1 MQLQNIRVVQNG
13 ETLISAEGLHVDYS
27 LLDLIAH
34 GIVIDDI
41 RLVQP
46 IVRLRRNADGWNV
59 AHLVKE
65 QASEADREGPARPLQ
80 ISSISISDGVIEI
93 DDRTGA
99 EGQAVRLPR
108 KIARIDFKGAFS
120 YQPVNF
126 TFRVGHLSF
135 QSASPSLA
143 LNSLTG
149 AVSVRGDDLHFERVS
164 AQTAESSL
172 EVEGMVRNYLGT
184 PVANATMR
192 SARLRLPE
200 LEPFVP
206 ALEGINLSPAF
217 ELKVAGPAS
226 GMRTDLHVRTEAG
239 TIDGQVTSDVL
250 APGRSIRGELQ
261 VANLDASRALSTL
274 PSTRV
279 NGRTTFDL
287 TLRDDETVRGTA
299 RVGLENTVAAGYAI
313 DRLQATATLD
323 GDRAHIDGSARAY
336 GAGATAKGAVSLPIA
351 GRKTMTYDVSGRVD
365 HLRAERLPRVTGLPR
380 VATDASARYRVRGEG
395 TRLSADARFDQ
406 SNMEGVIVRDA
417 TTAHVEIAGRRL
429 AYSAAG
435 AVAHVNPR
443 RLGTALGVAALRDDR
458 LDGELDAAF
467 DVEGSGQY
475 RQYA

>member
-1 MQLQNIRVVQNG
+1 M
-13 ETLISAEGLHVDYS
+13 
-27 LLDLIAH
+27 
-34 GIVIDDI
+34 IDDI

-80 ISSISISDGVIEI
+80 ISSISIADGVIEI
-93 DDRTGA
+93 DDRTGGD
-99 EGQAVRLPR
+99 GQAVRLPR
-108 KIARIDFKGAFS
+108 RIARIDFKGAFS
-120 YQPVNF
+120 YEPVNF
-126 TFRVGHLSF
+126 TLRVGRLSF
-135 QSASPSLA
+135 QSASPSIA

-164 AQTAESSL
+164 AQTAQSSL

-200 LEPFVP
+200 FEPFVP

-250 APGRSIRGELQ
+250 APGRSIRGELE
-261 VANLDASRALSTL
+261 VANLDASRALSRL

-313 DRLQATATLD
+313 DRLAGDSDARRRSRSHRRKRTRLWSRSDRQGRGEPADRRASDDGVRRERTRGSSAGRAAAACHRPAAHRDGCQRAVSGPRRRHSHLCRREVRSVHHRRRHRPGRHDRARRDRRPPSGVLCDRCRGSREPATAGNRT
-323 GDRAHIDGSARAY
+323 
-336 GAGATAKGAVSLPIA
+336 
-351 GRKTMTYDVSGRVD
+351 
-365 HLRAERLPRVTGLPR
+365 
-380 VATDASARYRVRGEG
+380 RGCG
-395 TRLSADARFDQ
+395 PS
-406 SNMEGVIVRDA
+406 
-417 TTAHVEIAGRRL
+417 
-429 AYSAAG
+429 
-435 AVAHVNPR
+435 
-443 RLGTALGVAALRDDR
+443 
-458 LDGELDAAF
+458 
-467 DVEGSGQY
+467 
-475 RQYA
+475 